1 MTLTRSNSE
10 PLDRI
15 DKDGIFLLVKH
26 NLEKKRLRPEVR
38 REQLVRSALSAF
50 AEHGVSRAT
59 HSHVAKLSGISVPAV
74 HSYFRTREDL
84 QSAVLDVVEAYLIEI
99 VTDSLCAAVPVAQA
113 LDTLATLFANE
124 AHEKSDIIKVWLD
137 WSTGVRANVWPRYLV
152 LLGKLHAVAADL
164 FERGK
169 REGEI
174 HPTLDVNAT
183 ARLFIGGGHT
193 LALMQFADVS
203 DEDVKVFIDHLTRS
217 VMAIG
222 KSDPVSCDQ

>member
-1 MTLTRSNSE
+1 M
-10 PLDRI
+10 D
-15 DKDGIFLLVKH
+15 
-26 NLEKKRLRPEVR
+26 KKRLRPELR
-38 REQLVRSALSAF
+38 REQLVRCALGAF

-59 HSHVAKLSGISVPAV
+59 HSHVAKLSGVSVPAV

-84 QSAVLDVVEAYLIEI
+84 QSAVLEVVETYLIEI
-99 VTDSLCAAVPVAQA
+99 VTSSLHTEAPVTQA
-113 LDTLATLFANE
+113 LEKLATLFANE

-137 WSTGVRANVWPRYLV
+137 WSTGVRAGVWPRYLL

-174 HPTLDVNAT
+174 HPTLDVDAT

-203 DEDVKVFIDHLTRS
+203 NEDVKVFIDHFTRS
-217 VMAIG
+217 VIALG
-222 KSDPVSCDQ
+222 KSDPAQGDQ